1 MVRQVKQFLLPGLVF
16 EVVLCTERVVLAAK
30 ALAINQPQR
39 VAGFDLRVLG
49 SSKLLVGGKP
59 AGYVIRKATIK
70 AAVCAVKNVDIVIF
84 TLLHTTAS
92 SLPAGSFLPHR

>member
-1 MVRQVKQFLLPGLVF
+1 MF

-49 SSKLLVGGKP
+49 SSKLLVSGKP
-59 AGYVIRKATIK
+59 AGYIIGKATIK
-70 AAVCAVKNVDIVIF
+70 AAIGAVENVDIVIF

>member
-1 MVRQVKQFLLPGLVF
+1 MF

-30 ALAINQPQR
+30 TLAINQPQR

-70 AAVCAVKNVDIVIF
+70 AVIGAVKNVDIVIF
-84 TLLHTTAS
+84 TLLYTTAS
-92 SLPAGSFLPHR
+92 SLPAGSFLPRR